1 MYCSNTA
8 RGAGFV
14 VRRYFSFWLLLLL
27 LLLLVVVVCE
37 EADVLTGNAGNLN
50 RC

>member
-1 MYCSNTA
+1 
-8 RGAGFV
+8 

-27 LLLLVVVVCE
+27 LLLLLVVCE